1 MNEFGTHNRHNRRP
15 NIYVL
20 YAVVF
25 FGIREASSHR
35 LVASH
40 VRNPAGKLRCIKNT
54 HTNAAVDSTISL
66 WATGS

>member
-1 MNEFGTHNRHNRRP
+1 MNSARTIGTIGGQ
-15 NIYVL
+15 IYTY
-20 YAVVF
+20 YALLFF